1 MARRKSKNMS
11 KTKTKRQPATVATA
25 EANGHSD
32 QRLVSGHLR
41 ELHKFVEYIMASA
54 EDPSNWPL
62 TQQEQITFV
71 RTVIFQARKLRK
83 SEGYMTTAL
92 IIAAENLALA
102 S

>member
-1 MARRKSKNMS
+1 MARRKSKTMS
-11 KTKTKRQPATVATA
+11 KPKTKRQPATVATA
-25 EANGHSD
+25 EAKCHSD

-41 ELHKFVEYIMASA
+41 ELHDFVDHIMRYA
-54 EDPSNWPL
+54 EEPANWPL
-62 TQQEQITFV
+62 TQEQQIAFV

-83 SEGYMTTAL
+83 SEGYVTTAL